1 MIPDGPSGVTAQTA
15 ACRSLVLKHFKGK
28 TNEKSKDV
36 TTLDWNVSIHICRNR
51 VILPFSSLQEIEN
64 STLISLHRVKEAY
77 LLQDHMMVKPE
88 YGPKMVRFT

>member
-36 TTLDWNVSIHICRNR
+36 TTLDWNVSIHIRSSFFFFPSRN
-51 VILPFSSLQEIEN
+51 
-64 STLISLHRVKEAY
+64 
-77 LLQDHMMVKPE
+77 
-88 YGPKMVRFT
+88 